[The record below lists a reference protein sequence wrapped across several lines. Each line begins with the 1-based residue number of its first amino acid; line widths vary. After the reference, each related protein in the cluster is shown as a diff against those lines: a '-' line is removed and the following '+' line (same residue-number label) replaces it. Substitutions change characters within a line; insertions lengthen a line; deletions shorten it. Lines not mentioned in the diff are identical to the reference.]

1 MDFREAKQAASSI
14 FPKDLA
20 EEGKLRR
27 GGFGNV
33 YWGGSLS
40 DQDSPVAIKMLSMES
55 SAQGRK
61 EFEAEVK
68 IISRLR
74 HRNLVELIG
83 WCCDGQRSLVEFICW
98 WRDDMYTRLFLVYEL
113 LPQGSLDQH
122 LHGGN
127 SWLYTWYGMKSLDPP
142 TRHF

>member
-1 MDFREAKQAASSI
+1 M
-14 FPKDLA
+14 A
-20 EEGKLRR
+20 EEGKLGR

-74 HRNLVELIG
+74 HPNLVHLLG
-83 WCCDGQRSLVEFICW
+83 WSDSGK
-98 WRDDMYTRLFLVYEL
+98 RLLLVYEL
-113 LPQGSLDQH
+113 MPKGSLDRH
-122 LHGGN
+122 IYSKKRVL
-127 SWLYTWYGMKSLDPP
+127 TWPERYVTTPSVVVNKLK
-142 TRHF
+142 F